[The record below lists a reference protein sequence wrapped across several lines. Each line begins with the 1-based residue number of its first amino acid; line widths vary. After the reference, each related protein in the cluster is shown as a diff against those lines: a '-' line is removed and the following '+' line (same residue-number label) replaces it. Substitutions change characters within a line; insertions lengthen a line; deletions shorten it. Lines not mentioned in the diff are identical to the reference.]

1 VFHLIK
7 EEVVMEGRDVTL
19 SYLSHEKNIIM
30 DRKVSTR
37 MLLLELEMKRGM
49 NYLEWVLVLV
59 SSGLY
64 NKIPH
69 CSSLKQ

>member
-30 DRKVSTR
+30 DR